1 MHTLCCRFNILIY
14 TPLRNQGG
22 IVNMDKSKCDK
33 ELEEDY
39 NKKDCNI
46 YSGNPLYAPYYYESG
61 RWDSGDRQEA

>member
-1 MHTLCCRFNILIY
+1 
-14 TPLRNQGG
+14 
-22 IVNMDKSKCDK
+22 MDKSKCDK

-46 YSGNPLYAPYYYESG
+46 YSGNAPYYYESG